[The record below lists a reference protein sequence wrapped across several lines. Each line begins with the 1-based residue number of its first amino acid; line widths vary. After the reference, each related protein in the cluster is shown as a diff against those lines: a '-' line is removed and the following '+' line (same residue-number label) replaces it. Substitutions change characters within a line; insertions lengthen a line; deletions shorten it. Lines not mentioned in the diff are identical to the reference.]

1 MTYDRIV
8 IICMSELNIK
18 SLKEINNLTLSEF
31 NYRMYAL
38 RFEILRKEYDLYK
51 LAFAIRD
58 AAATKNIGTEKK
70 PKEAYVF
77 KSVNDIIDYEYNY
90 KRLLEGKQIMFTNE
104 KKEID
109 SEQNALFEVIAEIN
123 KHT

>member
-109 SEQNALFEVIAEIN
+109 PEQNALFEVIAEIN

>member
-1 MTYDRIV
+1 
-8 IICMSELNIK
+8 MSELNIK

-109 SEQNALFEVIAEIN
+109 PEQNALFEVIAEIN